1 MALEILHM
9 AAAPQ
14 PCNPH
19 LDLVAF
25 KYPLPHLTESLQRGR
40 RTKIVAIGSSST
52 AGEPSPVTGEIEIIP
67 YPARLELFLRKH
79 HYGRMIDVLNR
90 GLGGQEAPEELS
102 RFECDVIGEKP
113 ALVIWQIGTNA
124 VFHQPSYSYDDVQA
138 AIATGLE
145 WLAGF
150 PTDVILMDL
159 QYTRKIKEINDD
171 SKANRHTS
179 PDGTNMGF
187 ADDIELR
194 IATVAQRAGVNLFRR
209 WALMKQWVADDVSI
223 DDLTDPDDKSY
234 HLHMSEWATACV
246 SRALFGAIEKAPPP
260 PKPAESAQVS

>member
-1 MALEILHM
+1 MV
-9 AAAPQ
+9 AP

-19 LDLVAF
+19 LGLVKF
-25 KYPLPHLTESLQRGR
+25 THSLPRLAASLQSGR

-52 AGEPSPVTGEIEIIP
+52 AGEPSPKTGEVEIVP

-102 RFECDVIGEKP
+102 RFESDVIGENP
-113 ALVIWQIGTNA
+113 ALVIWQIGSNA
-124 VFHQPSYSYDDVQA
+124 VFHQQSYSYDDVQA
-138 AIATGLE
+138 AIVAGLD
-145 WLAGF
+145 WL
-150 PTDVILMDL
+150 TKLRIDVILMDL
-159 QYTRKIKEINDD
+159 QYTRKILDINTD
-171 SKANRHTS
+171 SKARGHTG

-194 IATVAQRAGVNLFRR
+194 IESVAQRAGVNLFKR
-209 WALMKQWVADDVSI
+209 WALMQQWVADRIGIDV
-223 DDLTDPDDKSY
+223 DDLTDPDDTSD

-246 SRALFGAIEKAPPP
+246 SRALFGAIDDAPP
-260 PKPAESAQVS
+260 PKPADCEPVS